1 MKEARYSLTQEQL
14 NDLAAIAADRAV
26 EAYRSEEQ
34 KTQKRKDNENVRITK
49 KKLQSYRR
57 VKASLAET
65 EEFTEDEK
73 IELRWAFVRDL
84 MGSGLDVVEKADNRI
99 RSVENKRKKTHSR
112 YSLSTRLW
120 HCIRKRL
127 TIPQARRRR
136 EDTENCTQCIL
147 MTRHTM

>member
-57 VKASLAET
+57 VKASLAEVSAT
-65 EEFTEDEK
+65 
-73 IELRWAFVRDL
+73 APA
-84 MGSGLDVVEKADNRI
+84 SAAANRQM
-99 RSVENKRKKTHSR
+99 SAS
-112 YSLSTRLW
+112 
-120 HCIRKRL
+120 
-127 TIPQARRRR
+127 P
-136 EDTENCTQCIL
+136 
-147 MTRHTM
+147 

>member
-99 RSVENKRKKTHSR
+99 RSVENKRKRDSFEIQSIDKAKPIRINAEDGGLKFTTEESGMRLRGELISR
-112 YSLSTRLW
+112 
-120 HCIRKRL
+120 
-127 TIPQARRRR
+127 
-136 EDTENCTQCIL
+136 
-147 MTRHTM
+147 